1 MREGVCGRTWA
12 EEGVRSVVRYPIT
25 IVLMTALG
33 GLTGIA
39 VGSVLLISASVGFG
53 NTLELTQKRA
63 ELTVTA
69 IERGVGDNLAPARNL
84 IRDIAKRVADG
95 TLDIADRNRLA
106 ATMSGALASA
116 PQLGGIVIWQPEVDE
131 LWVRRTAGGKI
142 TERDVPAMTRQQFD
156 GIVAE
161 FAGKDEMRWGRPI
174 FFDMQTFVDVRLPLT
189 RDGAIVGVVAT
200 GISLSSLS
208 SLVGDLAIDDLTPFI
223 LFGDDKVLAHPALL
237 DPRYAALLTP
247 QNPVLSITEIGD
259 PVLAA
264 FPRLKVL
271 RADAEIGLDVRQSA
285 ASDGASAILS
295 RTSTAFGPVPWRIGA
310 YVPIESINGQFRR
323 LMGSIAIG
331 LGMLVVSLAASLFL
345 ARRMARPIRALS
357 AAAEKI
363 ERLEL
368 DLIVP
373 LKGSLI
379 RELDEQ
385 ARSFNRM
392 VQGLRWFQAYVPR
405 RLVRRLM
412 DETGGPARDAK
423 AADLT
428 VMFTDVVGFTALSE
442 VLPPT
447 EIVALLNAHFEI
459 INRIVEDEG
468 GTLDKF
474 IGDAAMA
481 FWGAPDPLPDH
492 AARACRAALAIA
504 EAVTALAEQPGGQS
518 LRIKI
523 GLHSGPLTVGNIGA
537 QTRMNYTVI
546 GDTVNVCARIETLAG
561 SHTDGRPATILV
573 SGNVADAVGDVFV
586 FEPIGDQHVK
596 GREQAVSVLRLVRAT
611 A

>member
-1 MREGVCGRTWA
+1 M
-12 EEGVRSVVRYPIT
+12 RYPIT

-39 VGSVLLISASVGFG
+39 VGSVLLISASVGFR
-53 NTLELTQKRA
+53 NTQELTQKRA

-69 IERGVGDNLAPARNL
+69 IERGVADNLAPAGNL
-84 IRDIAKRVADG
+84 IRDIARRVADG
-95 TLDIADRNRLA
+95 TLDLADRNRLA

-116 PQLGGIVIWQPEVDE
+116 PQLGGVVIWQPDVDE
-131 LWVRRTAGGKI
+131 LWVRRTADGKV
-142 TERDVPAMTRQQFD
+142 TERDVTALTRQQFD
-156 GIVAE
+156 ALAAE
-161 FAGKDEMRWGRPI
+161 FGSTDEMRWGRPT
-174 FFDMQTFVDVRLPLT
+174 FFDMQTFVDLRLPLT
-189 RDGAIVGVVAT
+189 RDGQIVGVVAT

-223 LFGDDKVLAHPALL
+223 LFGDDKVLAHSALL
-237 DPRYAALLTP
+237 DPEYAALLTP
-247 QNPVLSITEIGD
+247 QSPLLSITQIDD

-264 FPRLKVL
+264 FPGLKVK
-271 RADAEIGLDVRQSA
+271 RSGAATRLDVRESEASA
-285 ASDGASAILS
+285 GVSEGASIILS
-295 RTSTAFGPVPWRIGA
+295 RTTTAFGPVPWRIGA
-310 YVPIESINGQFRR
+310 YVPIESINGQFKR

-331 LGMLVVSLAASLFL
+331 LGMLVVSLAASLLL
-345 ARRMARPIRALS
+345 ARRMARPIHALS
-357 AAAEKI
+357 AAAEQI
-363 ERLEL
+363 EKL
-368 DLIVP
+368 DLDAIVP

-412 DETGGPARDAK
+412 DDTGGPARDAQ

-428 VMFTDVVGFTALSE
+428 VMFADVVGFTALSE
-442 VLPPT
+442 VLPPA

-459 INRIVEDEG
+459 INGVVEAED

-481 FWGAPDPLPDH
+481 FWGAPDPMPDH
-492 AARACRAALAIA
+492 ATRACRAALAIA
-504 EAVTALAEQPGGQS
+504 EAVTALAERPEAKS

-546 GDTVNVCARIETLAG
+546 GDTVDVCARIEALAG
-561 SHTDGRPATILV
+561 SYSEGRAATILV
-573 SGNVADAVGDVFV
+573 SSAVADAVGTAFV

-596 GREQAVSVLRLVRAT
+596 GREHAVSVFRLVRARV
-611 A
+611 